1 MQINNYLLVPIVGH
15 GATDLIDA
23 PELIIFLNIFTFVF
37 IQNCN
42 LNIRTKLLIG
52 SSIYHISQDIPGKF
66 KYIISSFLHFIWL
79 KKPIIA
85 KLNLLLIHT
94 PLHYYRIYYKKTMWK
109 TKIGLGIFT
118 SILSNI
124 FMKKN
129 LLDFFNKYLGE
140 LWWVSPILS
149 HIILT
154 SIINYNYIYNFK
166 KNKFLKLFKT
176 KYIL

>member
-94 PLHYYRIYYKKTMWK
+94 PCIIIEFIIKKQCGK
-109 TKIGLGIFT
+109 QK
-118 SILSNI
+118 
-124 FMKKN
+124 
-129 LLDFFNKYLGE
+129 
-140 LWWVSPILS
+140 
-149 HIILT
+149 
-154 SIINYNYIYNFK
+154 
-166 KNKFLKLFKT
+166 
-176 KYIL
+176 